1 MRPRTRAFAN
11 HAPSTN
17 RPGAGRVA
25 AAQLEEWA
33 KQALPNAVRVL
44 LAMPYREAIGKLATL
59 PDNVKRSQILAE
71 VETQVGKETRERM
84 RRDTFALLQG
94 MRVPL

>member
-1 MRPRTRAFAN
+1 MRPRARAFAN
-11 HAPSTN
+11 PAPSTN
-17 RPGAGRVA
+17 RHGAGRVA
-25 AAQLEEWA
+25 ATQLEEWA
-33 KQALPNAVRVL
+33 KEALPNAARVL

-71 VETQVGKETRERM
+71 VEAQVGKETRERM

>member
-1 MRPRTRAFAN
+1 MKPRARAFAN
-11 HAPSTN
+11 PAPSTN
-17 RPGAGRVA
+17 RPGAGRVPA
-25 AAQLEEWA
+25 PQLEEWA
-33 KQALPNAVRVL
+33 RQALPNAVRVL
-44 LAMPYREAIGKLATL
+44 LSLPYREAIGKLATL

-71 VETQVGKETRERM
+71 VEAQVGKGERERM